1 MNLKILLPTQILVDE
16 KVAAVTVDAADGSL
30 TLLPRHVDFTAALVP
45 GILSFRPQTAGR
57 EEAPEAFVAID
68 TGILVKC
75 GDEVLVSTRSG
86 VRSVELDK
94 LQQIV
99 EEQFRRLDER
109 EQQAR
114 LVLARLESNFVRRFM
129 ETR

>member
-16 KVAAVTVDAADGSL
+16 TVAVVTVDASDGSL

-45 GILSFRPQTAGR
+45 GILSFRPLTDGR
-57 EEAPEAFVAID
+57 EEATEAFVAID
-68 TGILVKC
+68 TGILVKH

-86 VRSVELDK
+86 VRSTELDK
-94 LQQIV
+94 LQQTV

-114 LVLARLESNFVRRFM
+114 LVLARLESNFVRRFI